1 MNSSQII
8 MIVVAVIGVG
18 AFGYLR
24 SDKNEYSER
33 EVGLDSP
40 EAKAALAII
49 EKLAQ
54 STNYLAQCISPKASP
69 AVQKQL
75 IRSAIQLRESGE
87 VLFTDAQWTGD
98 YLKIQVRARGNIHCF
113 TLEPEV
119 EGGLKLL
126 GVL

>member
-1 MNSSQII
+1 MQII
-8 MIVVAVIGVG
+8 IILATVAAIGVS
-18 AFGYLR
+18 GYLR

-40 EAKAALAII
+40 EAKAALAIV

-75 IRSAIQLRESGE
+75 IRSAIQLREAEEALLTE
-87 VLFTDAQWTGD
+87 VQWTGD

-113 TLEPEV
+113 TLDPEV